1 MKNPEISIVHA
12 LENRIRLNFSEPP
25 IQQEALEKH
34 IVNLNGVVACSYSDI
49 SKNALITFESQEIEL
64 LTIIKEVV
72 MVLSSQYCM
81 RHVIIRVRDTMNFTP
96 LSMLSLVSIGSAYL
110 LRASKFFSNH
120 PSNPLYYWEYGA
132 AIITAF
138 AVLEHAAI
146 EVNKTG
152 IFDPEAF
159 SILYLVNQIN
169 GKHPLNGA
177 KWTWLA
183 SFGRHLFPIASTN
196 HLTIKVIEGVDYK
209 SGNVYN
215 DVVVTGSLSLLDHE
229 KRNKSF
235 TNIELIRG
243 VFKRY
248 KQSQI
253 YSKKK
258 NKLI

>member
-12 LENRIRLNFSEPP
+12 LENRIRLHFSEPP
-25 IQQEALEKH
+25 IQYEALNEH
-34 IVNLNGVVACSYSDI
+34 ISNLKGVQSFSYSDV
-49 SKNALITFESQEIEL
+49 SKNALVTFESKEIDL
-64 LTIIKEVV
+64 LKILKEIV
-72 MVLSSQYCM
+72 MSLSSQYCM
-81 RHVIIRVRDTMNFTP
+81 RYVTIRVRDTMNFTS
-96 LSMLSLVSIGSAYL
+96 LSMLSLASIGTAYL
-110 LRASKFFSNH
+110 LRATKLFPKH
-120 PSNPLYYWEYGA
+120 PNNPLYYLECGS

-159 SILYLVNQIN
+159 SILYLVTQFN
-169 GKHPLNGA
+169 GKHPLKGA

-209 SGNVYN
+209 SGNVYS
-215 DVVVTGSLSLLDHE
+215 DVVVSGSLSLLDHE

-235 TNIELIRG
+235 NKKELIHG
-243 VFKRY
+243 VFERY
-248 KQSQI
+248 KHSQI

-258 NKLI
+258 HKLI